1 MATVVFV
8 SHISLLWMQIN
19 CNWIIKNQRS
29 CLYKKNNETVSDT
42 TFGGKVDISCTKCV
56 NYDIL

>member
-1 MATVVFV
+1 
-8 SHISLLWMQIN
+8 
-19 CNWIIKNQRS
+19 
-29 CLYKKNNETVSDT
+29 VSDT